1 MLILLL
7 DSTTTL
13 SHLHIW

>member
-1 MLILLL
+1 LLILLL

-13 SHLHIW
+13 SQIHIW